1 MKNKIYLFVLVLAVA
16 IIGFCNIV
24 MAQSYGDTKVVASI
38 ENLDEEWIVV
48 EKSEQ
53 NYTIKYVGGAKYGD
67 IESTINKDMLPE
79 NWVVVD
85 LGNTKTTSY
94 IIKYIEGAANG
105 AIQPVR
111 FLENIPKEWKEY
123 ITIDGYC
130 TIKYEGQT
138 PVNINSDTG
147 LYRYKYG
154 DKDEGYANDCE
165 NYHNFWL
172 EYGFYDYKFI
182 GNVSYGTIEKLA
194 REWLKSGWISIGVD
208 ESNNESKMKCIKNAK
223 QGDIEY
229 SKLTGY
235 YDYRDYDY
243 YLSDG
248 WVVTHYNS
256 TTREAVIK
264 YLGKDSSKQYAYGD
278 TLTSPHIKLASDGTP
293 LPENWVS
300 ISADKIMYIG
310 GRKSI
315 GTKLD
320 IYFSEG
326 EEFRLP
332 NSKNWVWFKYGK
344 TILYVGTPAYG
355 TKIDIDGYNNYS
367 FWRSIDEIP
376 KGWVYTFDD
385 KSDSEKFTIKFLN
398 GAKYGDQETISYE
411 YTDDYC
417 YNKLPEGWI
426 IDDYDEVK
434 KTCSIK
440 YILGGADYG
449 TQIIIKNYVGDKA
462 SPKLPIGWIVTTV
475 DSESLTITCI
485 EGAKFGDVQYMYSET
500 INTDILPDGW
510 VCQSYDELTSQLKLT
525 YIKGDVPLYT
535 EVSAFHN
542 GCIKKFWDVL
552 PDGWVSFARNDSYY
566 LSDLKYFGENYP
578 EIGQTIDFT
587 LKDLNGNDVDLNT
600 FKGRN
605 TIIAYN
611 WQNTNLNS
619 IIEELPDVQVIN
631 ISSSEEEEDEDIFSA
646 VNYMLKDT
654 ERAFAEKYTYV
665 RDNETTNG
673 YAYTN
678 WYVNPAYLFV
688 DKDMKILSKKVQISE
703 KEATVEGK
711 RLFAPSTPEE
721 EETSIILGDIDNTGS
736 ANSIDFGLM
745 RQYLLGIINEFSYEN
760 GLESADVDGNGSFN
774 SIDFAFMRQYLLG
787 IIKEFPAQNKLVA
800 TPKATATPTITPT
813 ITPTPSPS
821 GGLQIDSVKAN
832 PDALFVNQA
841 EDVIF
846 TAGISNF
853 EYDSELTIELNK
865 SDENGNII
873 EKLGI
878 LNDAGVDG
886 DEKAGDNIY
895 SFKKNMSYSTTQTL
909 HFTVTATQDKVQRT
923 AGVDLRVLN
932 KVTDEEMKEN
942 CAFQEEQVKRYVE
955 LIASEGIESAKNVM
969 LSELNSN
976 TKIQQAGVS
985 DGSDSIWFEY
995 KNGILGAIS
1004 IRKKDETDSTS
1015 EESVNTP
1022 TTDQT
1027 SAETVTTVDSNVE
1040 NTDTLSSSGSNDK
1053 SILFSPESPAEV
1065 KGPRIANRKVLM
1077 LSPMLHEF
1085 GINDSNDM
1093 NSYTP
1098 NVYETLKKYKY
1109 NDADVFR
1116 DSDITYLKDKEVTIS
1131 FLRTEL
1137 YKYGV
1142 ISLSSHGENLFQTL
1156 RSEPLWGMRDGAV
1169 GGQVGFFLAQS
1180 YEDSASTVE
1189 KDKILRDLQMHRLAI
1204 FTLYDED
1211 KEKIIGSNY
1220 FVLPSFIE
1228 KYFQNIYV
1236 NNLVLMGCCK
1246 SAYNETMANAFIKSG
1261 ARTYLGFSDYVEHY
1275 IARDRTSLFLSKF
1288 LEQSATAKSAYD
1300 AAEASVSSKM
1310 PTHPGQPPA
1319 QSFRIKF
1326 LGEPNL
1332 KPPVPF
1338 LDLGT
1343 LGGNSEARSINCKGQ
1358 VVGMSKVGD
1367 QEFPVLWEDG
1377 DICKLND
1384 DTSWAQ
1390 VINDQSEIFM
1400 SYEGFV
1406 DWDADYFDY
1415 YSKMYTRGYI
1425 WNKGEVSYYSDHRY
1439 IDINDKGQKIGYYTD
1454 PFTYQITGFLIDN
1467 GTYKDLGNFIPT
1479 DINNKGQIV
1488 GIARIAGYEGVSEQY
1503 RSFLYENGVFTDLG
1517 SLNSKVKK
1525 VSFPD
1530 DSIESQFNYI
1540 YFSPYVSYPDTYGD
1554 TCAEA
1559 INEKGQIVGAS
1570 YIGDD
1575 SMTQH
1580 AFLWENGVMKDL
1592 STLGGENNWSQAYDI
1607 NNEGVIVG
1615 GAGDSFL
1622 TCHPCMWKNS
1632 VMTDLRDVGT
1642 FGGIYYNNSIAY
1654 SINDLGQIA
1663 GKGYSGKAVLWTP

>member
-16 IIGFCNIV
+16 IIGFCNTV

-85 LGNTKTTSY
+85 ISNTKTTSY
-94 IIKYIEGAANG
+94 IIKYVKGAASG
-105 AIQPVR
+105 SIQPVR

-123 ITIDGYC
+123 ITIDGYY

-154 DKDEGYANDCE
+154 DKAYSEDCYK
-165 NYHNFWL
+165 YHNFWL
-172 EYGFYDYKFI
+172 PCEYSDKFI
-182 GNVSYGTIEKLA
+182 GDASYGTIEKLA

-208 ESNNESKMKCIKNAK
+208 KSNNESKMKCIKNAK
-223 QGDIEY
+223 PGDIEY

-248 WVVTHYNS
+248 WIVTHYNS

-264 YLGKDSSKQYAYGD
+264 YLGKYSSKQYAYGD

-332 NSKNWVWFKYGK
+332 NSKNWVWFEYGK
-344 TILYVGTPAYG
+344 TIQYAGTPAYG
-355 TKIDIDGYNNYS
+355 TEIDIDEDKSYYS
-367 FWRSIDEIP
+367 LTSSIEDIP
-376 KGWVYTFDD
+376 EGWVFTTYD
-385 KSDSEKFTIKFLN
+385 KKASGKLTIKFLN

-411 YTDDYC
+411 YIADSC
-417 YNKLPEGWI
+417 NNSLPKGWI
-426 IDDYDEVK
+426 VDNYDEVK
-434 KTCSIK
+434 KICNIK
-440 YILGGADYG
+440 YISGGAGYG
-449 TQIIIKNYVGDKA
+449 TQMTIKKLPKNYLGYILP
-462 SPKLPIGWIVTTV
+462 PKIPMGWILTTM
-475 DSESLTITCI
+475 DSETFTITCL
-485 EGAKFGDVQYMYSET
+485 EGAKFGDVQYMYSKTFET
-500 INTDILPDGW
+500 DVLPEGW
-510 VCQSYDELTSQLKLT
+510 VPLSYDELTSQVKLT

-535 EVSAFHN
+535 KVTAHQYF
-542 GCIKKFWDVL
+542 CINDFWDLL
-552 PDGWVSFARNDSYY
+552 PDGWVCNSRNDG
-566 LSDLKYFGENYP
+566 SDLLDLKHYGENYP

-587 LKDLNGNDVDLNT
+587 LKDPDGKDVNLNT

-605 TIIAYN
+605 MLIAYN
-611 WQNTNLNS
+611 WYDENLNS

-631 ISSSEEEEDEDIFSA
+631 ITHSEKEYEGYDA

-654 ERAFAEKYTYV
+654 DRAFAEKYTYV

-678 WYVNPAYLFV
+678 WYFTPTYLFV

-703 KEATVEGK
+703 KEAIKEAK
-711 RLFAPSTPEE
+711 RLFDQSTPEE
-721 EETSIILGDIDNTGS
+721 EETSIIFGDIDNSSS

-745 RQYLLGIINEFSYEN
+745 RQYLLGNINEFSYEN
-760 GLESADVDGNGSFN
+760 GLKAADVDGNGSFN

-787 IIKEFPAQNKLVA
+787 IINEFPAQNKLVS
-800 TPKATATPTITPT
+800 TPKATATPT

-865 SDENGNII
+865 TDENGTII
-873 EKLGI
+873 EKLGV

-909 HFTVTATQDKVQRT
+909 HFTVKATQDKVQRT

-955 LIASEGIESAKNVM
+955 LIVSEGIESAKNVM

-976 TKIQQAGVS
+976 PKIQQAGVS

-1027 SAETVTTVDSNVE
+1027 SAEIVTTVDSNAQ
-1040 NTDTLSSSGSNDK
+1040 NSYTLSSSGSNDK

-1093 NSYTP
+1093 NSYKP

-1142 ISLSSHGENLFQTL
+1142 ISVSSHGENLFQTL

-1288 LEQSATAKSAYD
+1288 LEQSTTAKSAYD
-1300 AAEASVSSKM
+1300 AADASVSSKM

-1358 VVGMSKVGD
+1358 VVGRSYVGD
-1367 QEFPVLWEDG
+1367 CYYPVLWEDG
-1377 DICKLND
+1377 DVCKLNNEA
-1384 DTSWAQ
+1384 SWACR
-1390 VINDQSEIFM
+1390 INDQSEFFM

-1415 YSKMYTRGYI
+1415 YSTMYTRGYI
-1425 WNKGEVSYYSDHRY
+1425 WNKGDVSSSDYRY
-1439 IDINDKGQKIGYYTD
+1439 FYTNDKGQKIGYYTD
-1454 PFTYQITGFLIDN
+1454 PVTYKITGFLIDN
-1467 GTYKDLGNFIPT
+1467 GTYKDLGNFIPI

-1488 GIARIAGYEGVSEQY
+1488 GIARIEATEGMDRQC

-1517 SLNSKVKK
+1517 SLNSKSKK
-1525 VSFPD
+1525 VSFP
-1530 DSIESQFNYI
+1530 SEFTEWEYNNYI
-1540 YFSPYVSYPDTYGD
+1540 YGPYVSYPDTYGS
-1554 TCAEA
+1554 TGPEA
-1559 INEKGQIVGAS
+1559 INEKGQIVGYS

-1575 SMTQH
+1575 SLSQH

-1592 STLGGENNWSQAYDI
+1592 GTLGGQNNNSHAYDI

-1615 GAGDSFL
+1615 GSGSSIETFHPFL
-1622 TCHPCMWKNS
+1622 WKDS
-1632 VMTDLRDVGT
+1632 VMTDLSNVGT
-1642 FGGIYYNNSIAY
+1642 FGIIDYTSSAAY
-1654 SINDLGQIA
+1654 SINDLGQVA
-1663 GKGYSGKAVLWTP
+1663 GNDYSGKAVLWTP

>member
-16 IIGFCNIV
+16 IIGFCNTV
-24 MAQSYGDTKVVASI
+24 MAQSYGDIKVVASI

-48 EKSEQ
+48 EKSDQ

-67 IESTINKDMLPE
+67 IESTINKDVLPE

-94 IIKYIEGAANG
+94 IIKYIKGAANG
-105 AIQPVR
+105 TIQPVR
-111 FLENIPKEWKEY
+111 FLENIPNEWKEY
-123 ITIDGYC
+123 ITIDGYY

-154 DKDEGYANDCE
+154 DEGYSQDCYK
-165 NYHNFWL
+165 YHNFWL
-172 EYGFYDYKFI
+172 LVDGDRKFI
-182 GNVSYGTIEKLA
+182 GDVSYGTIEKLE

-208 ESNNESKMKCIKNAK
+208 ESNNESKMKCIRNAK
-223 QGDIEY
+223 PGDIEY
-229 SKLTGY
+229 SKLTELS
-235 YDYRDYDY
+235 YDY

-248 WVVTHYNS
+248 WIVTHYNS

-264 YLGKDSSKQYAYGD
+264 YLGKDASKQYAYGD
-278 TLTSPHIKLASDGTP
+278 TLTSPHIKLTYSGTP

-320 IYFSEG
+320 IYFSED
-326 EEFRLP
+326 EDIRLP
-332 NSKNWVWFKYGK
+332 NSKNWVWLEYGK

-355 TKIDIDGYNNYS
+355 TEIDIDENPSGNYL
-367 FWRSIDEIP
+367 WGAIKHIP
-376 KGWVYTFDD
+376 EGWVFTTYN
-385 KSDSEKFTIKFLN
+385 KNASVKPTIKFLN
-398 GAKYGDQETISYE
+398 GAKYGDHENIIY
-411 YTDDYC
+411 DYITCSPNSC
-417 YNKLPEGWI
+417 YNELPKGWI
-426 IDDYDEVK
+426 VDNYDEIK
-434 KTCSIK
+434 KLCSIK
-440 YILGGADYG
+440 YISGGAGYG
-449 TQIIIKNYVGDKA
+449 TQMTLKRFPKNSSGDIEN
-462 SPKLPIGWIVTTV
+462 PKLPMGWILTTV
-475 DSESLTITCI
+475 DSETCTITCL
-485 EGAKFGDVQYMYSET
+485 EGAKFGDVQYMYAKRFE
-500 INTDILPDGW
+500 TDILPEGW
-510 VCQSYDELTSQLKLT
+510 VPLSYDTLTSQVKLT

-535 EVSAFHN
+535 KVTAQQYF
-542 GCIKKFWDVL
+542 CINDFWDLL
-552 PDGWVSFARNDSYY
+552 PDGWVCNSRCDGSD
-566 LSDLKYFGENYP
+566 LLDLKYYGENYP

-587 LKDLNGNDVDLNT
+587 LKDQGGHDVNLNT

-605 TIIAYN
+605 MLIVYN
-611 WQNTNLNS
+611 WYDENLNS

-631 ISSSEEEEDEDIFSA
+631 ISYSEENEYHYDA

-654 ERAFAEKYTYV
+654 NSAFAKKYTVV
-665 RDNETTNG
+665 RDNETTNE
-673 YAYTN
+673 YAYTY
-678 WYVNPAYLFV
+678 WYLNPTYLFV

-703 KEATVEGK
+703 KEAIKEAK
-711 RLFAPSTPEE
+711 RLFDQSTPEE
-721 EETSIILGDIDNTGS
+721 EETGIIFGDIDNSSS

-745 RQYLLGIINEFSYEN
+745 RQYLLGNINEFSYEN
-760 GLESADVDGNGSFN
+760 GLKAADVDGNGSFN

-787 IIKEFPAQNKLVA
+787 IINEFPAQNKLVA
-800 TPKATATPTITPT
+800 TPTPTITPT
-813 ITPTPSPS
+813 ITPTPS

-865 SDENGNII
+865 TDEKGNII

-976 TKIQQAGVS
+976 PKIQQAGVS

-1027 SAETVTTVDSNVE
+1027 SAEIVTTVDSNAQ
-1040 NTDTLSSSGSNDK
+1040 NSDTLSSSGSNDK
-1053 SILFSPESPAEV
+1053 SILFSAESPTEV

-1261 ARTYLGFSDYVEHY
+1261 ARTYLGYSDYVPNY

-1288 LEQSATAKSAYD
+1288 LEQSTTAKSAYD
-1300 AAEASVSSKM
+1300 AADASVSSKK

-1319 QSFRIKF
+1319 QDLFIKF

-1358 VVGMSKVGD
+1358 VVGKSKVGD
-1367 QEFPVLWEDG
+1367 QEFPVLWEEG

-1384 DTSWAQ
+1384 YTSWAFR
-1390 VINDQSEIFM
+1390 INDQSEIFM
-1400 SYEGFV
+1400 SYEGYV
-1406 DWDADYFDY
+1406 DWDAEYFDY
-1415 YSKMYTRGYI
+1415 YSTMYTIGYI
-1425 WNKGEVSYYSDHRY
+1425 WNKGDVSYYSDHRY
-1439 IDINDKGQKIGYYTD
+1439 LDINDKGQKIGYYTN
-1454 PFTYQITGFLIDN
+1454 PGTYKITGFLIDN
-1467 GTYKDLGNFIPT
+1467 GTYKDLGNFIPI

-1488 GIARIAGYEGVSEQY
+1488 GDALIEETEGVDRQR

-1517 SLNSKVKK
+1517 SLNSKAKK
-1525 VSFPD
+1525 VSFPGN
-1530 DSIESQFNYI
+1530 SIESELNYLACRENVW
-1540 YFSPYVSYPDTYGD
+1540 YRDTFGRTD
-1554 TCAEA
+1554 AEA
-1559 INEKGQIVGAS
+1559 INEKGQIVGSS

-1575 SMTQH
+1575 SITKH

-1592 STLGGENNWSQAYDI
+1592 GTLGGQNNNSYAYDI

-1615 GAGDSFL
+1615 GSGSSIETFHPFL
-1622 TCHPCMWKNS
+1622 WKDS
-1632 VMTDLRDVGT
+1632 VMTNLSDVGT
-1642 FGGIYYNNSIAY
+1642 FGILDYKSSAAY
-1654 SINDLGQIA
+1654 SINDLGQVA
-1663 GKGYSGKAVLWTP
+1663 GNDYSGKAVLWTP